1 MADLDR
7 SNVRLSLPRG
17 WEGEIVDRRATAPLP
32 LAGATTGAASSD
44 GSGSSAT
51 QFAPAAGPRTLA
63 TVHVANFPLPPARG
77 DYGSGAVEAMGF
89 DGVFIALLE
98 FAPDSLSSALFSHEG
113 VPRPLDPALFSPRQL
128 QRPQR
133 NQAGLQTFFT
143 ATGRPFCLYVVIGN
157 YLQREGLVAQA
168 NALLDGLQIG

>member
-1 MADLDR
+1 MADLSQ
-7 SNVRLSLPRG
+7 SNIRLSLPRG
-17 WEGEIVDRRATAPLP
+17 WEGEIVERRP
-32 LAGATTGAASSD
+32 AA
-44 GSGSSAT
+44 
-51 QFAPAAGPRTLA
+51 QLLPAAGLGSEAAGTLGAQLAAAAGPASLA

-77 DYGSGAVEAMGF
+77 DYGSGAVEAMGN

-98 FAPDSLSSALFSHEG
+98 FAPDSMSTVLFSHEG
-113 VPRPLDPALFSPRQL
+113 APRPLDPAAFSPRQL

-143 ATGRPFCLYVVIGN
+143 AGGRPFCLYVVIGN
-157 YLQREGLVAQA
+157 YLQRDALVAQA